1 MKILLI
7 GEYSNVHATLAEGLK
22 AIGHSVTVVSNGDFW
37 KNYPRDISL
46 VRHPSKLGGIVGV
59 SESTVVRFA
68 TELGYEGY
76 PELQRA
82 LKDYTSNML
91 TTVQRIDVMNDRLA
105 DEDVYEKIISMD
117 IDKLKK
123 TLEEGDKEEFYRTVD
138 VLCEAKNIYVIGAR
152 SAAVLARFLSF
163 YFTMM
168 FDNVKLVHTTSTSEM
183 FEQILNIG
191 ENDVMIG
198 ISFPRYSTHTV
209 KAFRY
214 ASSKGAK
221 NIAIT
226 DSMSS
231 PLAEYADNILIARS
245 DMVSFADSLIAPM
258 SVINA
263 LIVAVGLRRSDYVSA
278 SYKRLEDVCGEYH
291 VYDNE
296 DERKDFAHGIST
308 ESL

>member
-1 MKILLI
+1 MQKLLFDELRERLPKLSKGHKKIA
-7 GEYSNVHATLAEGLK
+7 EYMLNHYDK
-22 AIGHSVTVVSNGDFW
+22 AAFMTA
-37 KNYPRDISL
+37 
-46 VRHPSKLGGIVGV
+46 SKLGGIVGV

-91 TTVQRIDVMNDRLA
+91 TTVQRIDVMNDRMG
-105 DEDVYEKIISMD
+105 DVDVYEKVISMD

-123 TLEEGDKEEFYRTVD
+123 TLEEGDKEQFYSTVD
-138 VLCEAKNIYVIGAR
+138 ALCNAKNIYVIGAR

-168 FDNVKLVHTTSTSEM
+168 CDNVRLVHTTSTSEM

>member
-1 MKILLI
+1 MQKVLFDELRERLPKLSKGHKKIA
-7 GEYSNVHATLAEGLK
+7 EYMLNHYDK
-22 AIGHSVTVVSNGDFW
+22 AAFMTA
-37 KNYPRDISL
+37 
-46 VRHPSKLGGIVGV
+46 SKLGGIVGV

-91 TTVQRIDVMNDRLA
+91 TTVQRIDVMNDRLG
-105 DEDVYEKIISMD
+105 DVDVYEKIISMD

-138 VLCEAKNIYVIGAR
+138 ALCAAKNIYVIGAR

-191 ENDVMIG
+191 ENDIMIG
-198 ISFPRYSTHTV
+198 ISFPRYSNHTV

-221 NIAIT
+221 VIAIT
-226 DSMSS
+226 DSLSS

-263 LIVAVGLRRSDYVSA
+263 LIVAVGMRKRDYVA
-278 SYKRLEDVCGEYH
+278 DSYRRLEEICDEYH
-291 VYDNE
+291 AYDSVDSRNPEFPPLHKNE
-296 DERKDFAHGIST
+296 EADE
-308 ESL
+308 EQE

>member
-1 MKILLI
+1 MQKVLFDELRERLPKLSKGHKKIA
-7 GEYSNVHATLAEGLK
+7 EYMLNHYDK
-22 AIGHSVTVVSNGDFW
+22 AAFMTA
-37 KNYPRDISL
+37 
-46 VRHPSKLGGIVGV
+46 SKLGSIVGV

-91 TTVQRIDVMNDRLA
+91 TTVQRIDVMNDRLG
-105 DEDVYEKIISMD
+105 DVDVYEKIISMD

-138 VLCEAKNIYVIGAR
+138 ALCAAKNIYVIGAR

-168 FDNVKLVHTTSTSEM
+168 FENVKLVHTTSTSEM

-191 ENDVMIG
+191 ENDIMIG
-198 ISFPRYSTHTV
+198 ISFPRYSNHTV
-209 KAFRY
+209 KAFSY

-221 NIAIT
+221 VIAIT
-226 DSMSS
+226 DSLSS

-263 LIVAVGLRRSDYVSA
+263 LIVAVGMRKRDFVA
-278 SYKRLEDVCGEYH
+278 DSYRRLEEICDEYH
-291 VYDNE
+291 AYDSGDNRNSLPAKKNT
-296 DERKDFAHGIST
+296 DE
-308 ESL
+308 EEV